1 MNRLKRHLGFLF
13 AMLLT
18 AGAAYALTPRH
29 KIAEHNPMPKL
40 EEVIPNQFGQWQ
52 AVQGSN
58 HIIDPGQ
65 KNLLSRLYEQLLTR
79 TYANAQGYR
88 IMLSIAYGGNQRDEL
103 ELHKPEVCYV
113 AQGFVLLQK
122 QRAILPIADKPT
134 PLTQLITRMGNR
146 NEPVT
151 YWATIGDT
159 VINNGYAKKWVELKY
174 GLMGQIPDGV
184 LIRVSAIDENNHSSL
199 QLQQEF
205 LSGLMSALEP
215 KVRGKFL
222 GGAP

>member
-1 MNRLKRHLGFLF
+1 MNPLKRHLGFLF
-13 AMLLT
+13 AMVLT

-79 TYANAQGYR
+79 TYTNAQGYR

-122 QRAILPIADKPT
+122 QRATLTIAQKPT
-134 PLTQLITRMGNR
+134 PLTQLITKMGTR

-159 VINNGYAKKWVELKY
+159 VINSGFAKKAVELKY

-184 LIRVSAIDENNHSSL
+184 LIRVSAIDEDNQRSL
-199 QLQQEF
+199 QLQHEF
-205 LSGLMSALEP
+205 LTELMSALEP
-215 KVRGKFL
+215 KLQSKFL
-222 GGAP
+222 GTAP